1 MKILNQK
8 TLQKQTE
15 STGAG
20 DQHDDNNCDVNDDAR
35 RLISKS
41 ENLIIIDNDVDQP
54 SSESIVAVVTKE
66 PTSSSA
72 KPLSLTRKH
81 ISSSPYPVRNFVR
94 ILQSMSIF
102 SRLYPG
108 PNP

>member
-8 TLQKQTE
+8 TQQKQTE

-20 DQHDDNNCDVNDDAR
+20 DQHDDNCDVNDDAR

-41 ENLIIIDNDVDQP
+41 EDLIIIDNDEDQP

-81 ISSSPYPVRNFVR
+81 ISSSPYRVRNFVR
-94 ILQSMSIF
+94 IHQSMSIF